1 MFELFPDQPVYDYP
15 TLLNVTYSLIWAF
28 VLSSI
33 IAITHKVTFTGHQ
46 YPKNFFQAL
55 ALGSIVSAMVMMA
68 IGDSLARGLGAFG
81 ALAIIRFRTRIQ
93 DARNILFIFA
103 ALSVGLAIGIFGYTI
118 AFAGTIIYCTMALIL
133 HFTPFSTKTGMR
145 GRLLFRLS
153 DSDPAKLAKVTG
165 VIGKYCADFHDV
177 EVTSRNSG
185 RFDYEYEIEMNLDA
199 DNTAFLTELQQVESI
214 TRVRV
219 TFKNI
224 QETN

>member
-153 DSDPAKLAKVTG
+153 DSDPVKLAEVTD

-185 RFDYEYEIEMNLDA
+185 RFDYEYEIEMNLNA
-199 DNTAFLTELQQVESI
+199 DNTAFLTELQKIESI

-224 QETN
+224 QEAN

>member
-145 GRLLFRLS
+145 GRLIFRFN
-153 DSDPAKLAKVTG
+153 DSDPTKLAQVTG

-199 DNTAFLTELQQVESI
+199 DNTAFLTELQQIESI

>member
-145 GRLLFRLS
+145 GRLIFRLN
-153 DSDPAKLAKVTG
+153 DSDPTKLAQVTG
-165 VIGKYCADFHDV
+165 LIGKYCADFHDV

-199 DNTAFLTELQQVESI
+199 DNTAFLTELQQIESI

>member
-15 TLLNVTYSLIWAF
+15 TLLNVFYSLIWAF

-33 IAITHKVTFTGHQ
+33 IAITHKLTYSGHQ

-103 ALSVGLAIGIFGYTI
+103 SLSVGLAIGVFGYTI
-118 AFAGTIIYCTMALIL
+118 AFVGTILFCAMSLLL
-133 HFTPFSTKTGMR
+133 HFTPFSTKTGQR
-145 GRLLFRLS
+145 GRLQFQLQDGKNL
-153 DSDPAKLAKVTG
+153 P
-165 VIGKYCADFHDV
+165 VIISIMEKYCIDYTDV
-177 EVTSRNSG
+177 QVVARDSG
-185 RFDYEYEIEMNLDA
+185 RYDYEYYIEFRADA
-199 DNTAFLTELQQVESI
+199 DNTEFLNELRAVDN
-214 TRVRV
+214 TLRVRV
-219 TFKNI
+219 TYKDI
-224 QETN
+224 QEEN

>member
-33 IAITHKVTFTGHQ
+33 IAITHRVTFTGHQ

-118 AFAGTIIYCTMALIL
+118 AFAGTMIYCGMALLL
-133 HFTPFSTKTGMR
+133 HFTPFSTKTGVR
-145 GRLLFRLS
+145 GILFFRIS
-153 DSDPAKLAKVTG
+153 DSDPSKLKAVLG
-165 VIGKYCADFHDV
+165 IVSKYCTDFHDV

-185 RFDYEYEIEMNLDA
+185 RFDYEYEIEMDKQS
-199 DNTAFLTELQQVESI
+199 DNTAFLTELQGIESV
-214 TRVRV
+214 TRVRI

-224 QETN
+224 QEDN

>member
-145 GRLLFRLS
+145 GLLLFRLN
-153 DSDPAKLAKVTG
+153 DSDPTKLAEVTG
-165 VIGKYCADFHDV
+165 VIGKNCADFHDV

-199 DNTAFLTELQQVESI
+199 DNTAFLTELQKIESI

>member
-28 VLSSI
+28 VLSSM
-33 IAITHKVTFTGHQ
+33 IAITHKVTYTGHQ

-103 ALSVGLAIGIFGYTI
+103 ALSVGLSIGIFGYTI
-118 AFAGTIIYCTMALIL
+118 AFAGTILFCLASLFL
-133 HFTPFSTKTGMR
+133 HFTPFSTKTGLK
-145 GRLLFRLS
+145 GRLLFQLADSSKLDSVIAVIKNYCS
-153 DSDPAKLAKVTG
+153 DFA
-165 VIGKYCADFHDV
+165 DV
-177 EVTSRNSG
+177 EVTARGSG
-185 RFDYEYEIEMNLDA
+185 RYDYEYFIELNLKVE
-199 DNTAFLTELQQVESI
+199 NTDFLNELQNIESI
-214 TRVRV
+214 GRVRIS
-219 TFKNI
+219 FKNI
-224 QETN
+224 QEDN

>member
-145 GRLLFRLS
+145 GRLIFRLS
-153 DSDPAKLAKVTG
+153 DSDPTKLAEVTG

-199 DNTAFLTELQQVESI
+199 DNTAFLTELQRIESL

-224 QETN
+224 QEAN